1 MTDPLHVFGLA
12 WLGVRTSHHDAQ
24 AAFFE
29 DVLGMSVGH
38 REPGMTA
45 FDLADGSQ
53 VEVFSPTFPGKSHFV
68 TGPVAGFA
76 VGDLD
81 AARSRLH
88 QRGFELLGTMGPS
101 WQHFRAPDG
110 NVYELKLVQR

>member
-1 MTDPLHVFGLA
+1 MTDPLHVSGLA
-12 WLGVRTSHHDAQ
+12 WLGVRTSRHDEQ
-24 AAFFE
+24 ASFFE

-45 FDLADGSQ
+45 LDLVDGSQ
-53 VEVFSPTFPGKSHFV
+53 VEVFSPTFPGKAHFV

-76 VGDLD
+76 VRDLD
-81 AARSRLH
+81 AARSHLLQH
-88 QRGFELLGTMGPS
+88 GVEMLGTTGPS

-110 NVYELKLVQR
+110 NVYELKLVER